1 MNVSSNVST
10 YPNAGVVVGEEI
22 YRNPRISR
30 KRVRKAWRILKLSLA
45 KKALQEEYKRVAK
58 NQPWRRRE
66 GEIKKENVV
75 VLSEKKGD
83 VPGLVS
89 NWGKAERVGGGEV
102 YPCPRRGGASR
113 CLGSKNC
120 LMCQGSIWEV
130 LWDEYIDPNQG
141 WIVSSTSVWHPY
153 YNVLGADS
161 KDVSSFLMTVE
172 TEAT

>member
-1 MNVSSNVST
+1 MENIEAVLGQESA
-10 YPNAGVVVGEEI
+10 AG
-22 YRNPRISR
+22 RIQESG
-30 KRVRKAWRILKLSLA
+30 
-45 KKALQEEYKRVAK
+45 KKPAL
-58 NQPWRRRE
+58 
-66 GEIKKENVV
+66 
-75 VLSEKKGD
+75 EKKGRRD
-83 VPGLVS
+83 KERKCGSIVRKERRCSRTGIKL
-89 NWGKAERVGGGEV
+89 GKSRAGGGGEV